1 MALSKMQ
8 MELLMFEWIW
18 CNSKDT
24 QLHIHTATAKWQ
36 MTIILLPTAMSWC
49 LPLVVLSETAG
60 GRLHESPL
68 TDGDGR
74 TLGHTL
80 AAAALAAEDWRPTA
94 WAQPLVMVT
103 EARIFRDN
111 VLL

>member
-1 MALSKMQ
+1 M
-8 MELLMFEWIW
+8 
-18 CNSKDT
+18 
-24 QLHIHTATAKWQ
+24 
-36 MTIILLPTAMSWC
+36 
-49 LPLVVLSETAG
+49 LSETAG

-80 AAAALAAEDWRPTA
+80 AAAALAAEDWPNCLT
-94 WAQPLVMVT
+94 QPLVMVT